1 MSELIELNDT
11 ELDAV
16 SGGLG
21 GFHIPKIIAPNIQT
35 NVVAPVNVA
44 LLGDIGAQ
52 TYNVG
57 STATQ
62 NFFSNNMFGIPT

>member
-44 LLGDIGAQ
+44 LWGDIGKQ
-52 TYNVG
+52 EYHVG
-57 STATQ
+57 SSNEQ
-62 NFFSNNMFGIPT
+62 NFFSGNMFGFP